1 MHSKEIAEQQEKVY
15 QRVMLRFSVAIV
27 IADVLIF
34 VEKWEYFADIN
45 VNTIT
50 GAKLF
55 LKKNG
60 EGSGYVT

>member
-34 VEKWEYFADIN
+34 VEKWEYFVDIN

-55 LKKNG
+55 
-60 EGSGYVT
+60 